1 MTLPFMSRILY
12 CPLRSIFRPHLR
24 KMPMTQCDGK
34 TSEIAESAGAL
45 LAINGGYYGAQEDG
59 YVLRNG
65 VLYRNTAASG
75 QVGLVIDL

>member
-1 MTLPFMSRILY
+1 
-12 CPLRSIFRPHLR
+12 
-24 KMPMTQCDGK
+24 MTQCDGK